1 MVITTNPCT
10 FSEYRI
16 YPGRG
21 IKFVSR
27 DCKIHFFINKK
38 CTMLFRRKIKAV
50 KLNWTQAWRR
60 YFQKSKAEQAV
71 KKRTK
76 RKVKVQKAIEGL
88 SLEIIQKMK
97 TPEEKLKI
105 KAKGTQEVKERQ
117 RKLQDSKKKDAEKT
131 KAGDKGKKAAQKAP
145 VPKQVKAAKKI

>member
-1 MVITTNPCT
+1 MVITTNACY

-27 DCKIHFFINKK
+27 DCKVHFFINRK
-38 CTMLFRRKIKAV
+38 CTSLFNRKIKAV

-71 KKRTK
+71 KKRIK
-76 RKVKVQKAIEGL
+76 KKQKIQKAIEGL
-88 SLEIIQKMK
+88 SLEVIEKMK
-97 TPEEKLKI
+97 TVDE
-105 KAKGTQEVKERQ
+105 KAKIRDAASKEIKERQ
-117 RKLQDSKKKDAEKT
+117 RKLQENKKKEKG
-131 KAGDKGKKAAQKAP
+131 KAGDQQKKAAQKAP
-145 VPKQVKAAKKI
+145 APKAIKPAKKQ

>member
-1 MVITTNPCT
+1 MVITTNICT

-27 DCKIHFFINKK
+27 E
-38 CTMLFRRKIKAV
+38 LFKRKIKPV

-71 KKRTK
+71 KKRVK
-76 RKVKVQKAIEGL
+76 RRQKIQRAIEGL
-88 SLEIIQKMK
+88 SLETIEKMK
-97 TPEEKLKI
+97 LTDEKVKMRDQVS
-105 KAKGTQEVKERQ
+105 KEVKERQ
-117 RKLQDSKKKDAEKT
+117 RKLVESKKKD
-131 KAGDKGKKAAQKAP
+131 KAKGGDQAKKAAQKAP
-145 VPKQVKAAKKI
+145 VPKAVKGPKKI